1 MSLTYELK
9 HYIKHD
15 GSNRD
20 YYMVKHYIV
29 FESGKRYNYATY
41 FLTKR
46 QYELL
51 GGK

>member
-9 HYIKHD
+9 HYTKDTHE
-15 GSNRD
+15 

-46 QYELL
+46 QYENL